1 MRSLLQDIR
10 YAWRTLL
17 NSPGFTFVAV
27 LTLAL
32 GIGAN
37 STIFSWINSTLL
49 NPIPGAR
56 TANMVAVTRAGNVD
70 LEHFFSYPDFLDLRE
85 RSHSFRGMMASTIDY
100 VDLTGVGRPE
110 KVWSALVS
118 ANYFEL
124 LGVSPILGRG
134 FTSDE
139 EKTVGGSPVVVIGYD
154 LWQSHFGGQR
164 SALGAT
170 ISVNR
175 HPYTIVGVAPAGFQG
190 NQTGLRVQMW
200 IPLVMLR
207 DLVMNAE
214 NSVYNRG
221 DQWLLAY
228 ARLKP
233 RVSEQQAREELNL
246 LMQQIAQ
253 QYPDSHRGVNDVEVL
268 PLWRSRFGANYYLY
282 ILLPMLLAIAGA
294 VLLLACANVANLML
308 VRSVSRRREIS
319 IRLALGAG
327 RWRLVRQLMVESLM
341 LALVG
346 GGVAVLLTTWSAGG
360 LTRFLPPSSLPLYL
374 QVRPGRAVLLI
385 TLAISVITGLIFGI
399 LPALRSSR
407 LTPVTVLKEEAGS
420 VTGGLRKA
428 RLSNALVVVQLALS
442 LLLLVCAGLFIRTF
456 RAEQKFD
463 VGFNSDRVLLTTYDL
478 FSQGYDREK
487 GREFNRKLLAKLRAL
502 PGMESVTFSNWIPLG
517 FIVRSSVI
525 QPEGYTAQ
533 PHESMLAAG
542 SNVGPNYFHTMQ
554 IPLVAGRDFDDDD
567 TEKSQP
573 VIVVNEAFVKR
584 YWPGQQ
590 ALGKRVYVDE
600 GRDWYA
606 VVGVARDSSYNDL
619 RETHLPFVYLP
630 VFQAYANG
638 LTIHARSAGDAM
650 AMGSVVEKS
659 IHELDPNLPVFDVG
673 TLRDHIG
680 TVTMSARIAGTSV
693 GIFGLL
699 ALVLAAVGIY
709 GVIAYTTRLR
719 TREIGIRMA
728 LGAQRM
734 QVLRLVLGQG
744 MWLTVIGVVI
754 GLALSLALTRL
765 LSSLLFGVTPTDLVT
780 FAGVTILLCGVALG
794 ACYLPA
800 HRATA
805 VDPMVVLR
813 YE

>member
-37 STIFSWINSTLL
+37 STVFSWINSTLL

-56 TANMVAVTRAGNVD
+56 TAHMVAVTGVGDVD
-70 LEHFFSYPDFLDLRE
+70 LEHFLSYPDFVDLRE
-85 RSHSFRGMMASTIDY
+85 RSHSFSGMMASTIDNI
-100 VDLTGVGRPE
+100 DLTGVGRPE

-118 ANYFEL
+118 TNYFDM
-124 LGVSPILGRG
+124 LGVRPVLGRG
-134 FTSDE
+134 FTPDE
-139 EKTVGGSPVVVIGYD
+139 EKNVGGSPVAVISYD
-154 LWQSHFGGQR
+154 LWQSRFGGLQ
-164 SALGAT
+164 SAVGT
-170 ISVNR
+170 IVRVNR
-175 HPYTIVGVAPAGFQG
+175 HPYTIVGVTPRGFQG

-200 IPLVMLR
+200 IPLVMVK

-214 NSVYNRG
+214 NSFYNR
-221 DQWLLAY
+221 DDHWLLAY
-228 ARLKP
+228 GRLQP
-233 RVSEQQAREELNL
+233 GVSEQQAREELNL
-246 LMQQIAQ
+246 LIQQIAQ
-253 QYPDSHRGVNDVEVL
+253 QYPESHRGRNEIEVL

-294 VLLLACANVANLML
+294 VLLLACANVANLLL

-341 LALVG
+341 LALAG
-346 GGVAVLLTTWSAGG
+346 GGLAVLLTTWSAGM
-360 LTRFLPPSSLPLYL
+360 LSRFFPPSSLPIFLD
-374 QVRPGRAVLLI
+374 VRAGRAVLLA
-385 TLAISVITGLIFGI
+385 TLAISVITGLVFGI

-407 LTPVTVLKEEAGS
+407 LSPVTVLKEEAGS
-420 VTGGLRKA
+420 VSGGLRKA
-428 RLSNALVVVQLALS
+428 RLSSALVVVQLALS
-442 LLLLVCAGLFIRTF
+442 LLLLVCAGLFLRTF

-463 VGFNSDRVLLTTYDL
+463 VGFNANGVLLTTYDL
-478 FSQGYDREK
+478 FSQGYDQEK
-487 GREFNRKLLAKLRAL
+487 GREFDRKLLAKLRML
-502 PGMESVTFSNWIPLG
+502 PGVESTTLSNWIPLG
-517 FIVRSSVI
+517 FLVRSSVI

-533 PHESMLAAG
+533 PHESMLIAG
-542 SNVGPNYFHTMQ
+542 SNVGPSYFHTMQ
-554 IPLVAGRDFDDDD
+554 IPLIAGRDFRDDD

-573 VIVVNEAFVKR
+573 VIVVNESFTKR

-600 GRDWYA
+600 GHDWYTI
-606 VVGVARDSSYNDL
+606 VGVARDSSYSDL
-619 RETHLPFVYLP
+619 RDTHVPFVYLP
-630 VFQAYANG
+630 VFQAYASG
-638 LTIHARSAGDAM
+638 LTVHARTTGDAM
-650 AMGSVVEKS
+650 ALGSVVEKA

-680 TVTMSARIAGTSV
+680 AVTVNSRIAGTSV
-693 GIFGLL
+693 GAFGLL

-709 GVIAYTTRLR
+709 GVIAYTTRQR

-734 QVLRLVLGQG
+734 QVLQLVLGQG
-744 MWLTVIGVVI
+744 LRLTVIGLAI
-754 GLALSLALTRL
+754 GLAMSLALTRL
-765 LSSLLFGVTPTDLVT
+765 LGSLLFGVTPTDLAT
-780 FAGVTILLCGVALG
+780 FAGVTILLCAVALG
-794 ACYLPA
+794 ACYIPA
-800 HRATA
+800 HRATS